1 MAKTK
6 FLDHNE
12 ENLIMKTTHLN
23 RRSVLTGAA
32 AGATVAMLPRAALAK
47 ELRRMSTLG
56 PGTSPNLVM
65 TTFANI
71 VNRELPDY
79 EIQIN
84 ATGAATRHVL
94 EVAMGRTAFCMSSP
108 ALHALMSNQ
117 QAMFSRM
124 NRAPELAKKLRT
136 VLNFPMGVYHIA
148 TYESSGVT
156 SLDQARGK
164 RVFLGP
170 PGGAAYAT
178 MSRLFEAVTGLKAG
192 EDYEAVKLGWDA
204 AAASFQ
210 DGNLDIYCNP
220 TNAPSPVLTQIA
232 VTNRIRFLGI
242 PNDQLESEGIKVLAS
257 RPGFGLATLP
267 AGVYGDNQVNE
278 EDTTTLRVTVG
289 IVTNETADETM
300 IYEMTKTF
308 YVGVDEVR
316 DSAPWLKAVTPEAAV
331 KDINM
336 PLHPGALRALEELGV
351 AIPDAARL

>member
-1 MAKTK
+1 
-6 FLDHNE
+6 
-12 ENLIMKTTHLN
+12 MKTTNLD
-23 RRSVLTGAA
+23 RRSFLAGTAA
-32 AGATVAMLPRAALAK
+32 AATLSMLPRAAFAK
-47 ELRRMSTLG
+47 DLLRMSTLG

-71 VNRELPDY
+71 INRELPDY

-94 EVAMGRTAFCMSSP
+94 EVAMGKTAFCMSSP
-108 ALHALMSNQ
+108 ALHALMVNQ
-117 QAMFSRM
+117 RAMFEKIEQ
-124 NRAPELAKKLRT
+124 APELAKKLRA

-148 TYESSGVT
+148 VYESSGIT
-156 SLDQARGK
+156 SLDQAKGK

-178 MSRLFEAVTGLKAG
+178 MSRLFEAVTGLKAD

-220 TNAPSPVLTQIA
+220 TNAPSPVLTQIT
-232 VTNRIRFLGI
+232 VSNPIRFLGI
-242 PNDQLESEGIKVLAS
+242 PGDQLESDGVKALAN

-267 AGVYGDNQVNE
+267 AGVYGDNQVNA
-278 EDTTTLRVTVG
+278 EDTTTLGVTVG
-289 IVTNETADETM
+289 IVTNEDADEAM
-300 IYEMTKTF
+300 IYDMIKIF
-308 YVGVDEVR
+308 FAGVADMRE
-316 DSAPWLKAVTPEAAV
+316 SAPWLAAVTPEAAV
-331 KDINM
+331 KDLNM

-351 AIPDAARL
+351 AIPDAARM